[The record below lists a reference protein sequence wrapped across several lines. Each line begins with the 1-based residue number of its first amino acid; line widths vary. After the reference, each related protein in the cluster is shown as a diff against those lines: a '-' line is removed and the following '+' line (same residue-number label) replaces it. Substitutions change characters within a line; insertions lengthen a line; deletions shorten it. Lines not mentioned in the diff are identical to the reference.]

1 METLIKL
8 LEFNFS
14 DIDAAKLIIMSL
26 LSFYIIVTAIL
37 SLIISLEQE
46 KIYADYYFSSCY
58 DILSHKR
65 LWFSWNGCV
74 VCCSAYY
81 CTLF

>member
-46 KIYADYYFSSCY
+46 KNIR
-58 DILSHKR
+58 R
-65 LWFSWNGCV
+65 L
-74 VCCSAYY
+74 
-81 CTLF
+81 LF